1 VVPSE
6 AVIRTG
12 SQDRLVL
19 ALGDGSFKSVA
30 VTLGPQFGDKVA
42 IKAGSKRG
50 TASSARPSSCSTPNR
65 PSIRT
70 SSA

>member
-1 VVPSE
+1 MVVPSE

-19 ALGDGSFKSVA
+19 ALGDGNFKSVA
-30 VTLGPQFGDKVA
+30 VTQPQFGDKVA
-42 IKAGSKRG
+42 IKAGVEAGDSIV
-50 TASSARPSSCSTPNR
+50 SSAQFLLDSNR
-65 PSIRT
+65 PSIQT